1 MRRHLY
7 NNSKGEL
14 YSLDKYIPPAY
25 LYTKES
31 IPFADKKASISLQ
44 IFFALGFSILKTIR
58 AFFKIPP

>member
-1 MRRHLY
+1 MP
-7 NNSKGEL
+7 S
-14 YSLDKYIPPAY
+14 Y

-58 AFFKIPP
+58 AFFKISISFKRPGLIL